1 MIEENENPVRKFDPS
16 RYDIYTIKEAVDVCA
31 IQLNEDIT
39 AMLKV
44 QGVARAEW
52 EHHITTYAS
61 GKKDDYKVLKYIIA
75 DKGTAYPGDWLVW
88 NGNYLQIMFD
98 AEFKQKYKPK
108 RAKNTK

>member
-1 MIEENENPVRKFDPS
+1 MIEESENPVRKFDTS

-52 EHHITTYAS
+52 
-61 GKKDDYKVLKYIIA
+61 
-75 DKGTAYPGDWLVW
+75 
-88 NGNYLQIMFD
+88 
-98 AEFKQKYKPK
+98 
-108 RAKNTK
+108 NTI

>member
-1 MIEENENPVRKFDPS
+1 MIEENENPVRKFDTS

-52 EHHITTYAS
+52 EHHTPAARKTTIRCLNIS
-61 GKKDDYKVLKYIIA
+61 
-75 DKGTAYPGDWLVW
+75 
-88 NGNYLQIMFD
+88 
-98 AEFKQKYKPK
+98 
-108 RAKNTK
+108 